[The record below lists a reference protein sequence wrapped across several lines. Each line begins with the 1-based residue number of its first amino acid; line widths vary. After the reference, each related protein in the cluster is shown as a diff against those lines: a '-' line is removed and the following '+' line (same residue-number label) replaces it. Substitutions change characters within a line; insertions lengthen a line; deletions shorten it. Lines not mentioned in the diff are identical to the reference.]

1 MPEETGTRRYARCLE
16 AGPIGPQLTGPVTML
31 DDLKTKGCQ
40 IPIAHGGRFG
50 LHHIGK
56 PRVGENAPRFLVANV
71 RWHAVEIAQRS

>member
-1 MPEETGTRRYARCLE
+1 
-16 AGPIGPQLTGPVTML
+16 ML